1 MPALPDSPDIPA
13 APDGP
18 GRLFVITGAPAS
30 GKSTVG
36 RALAEALTKSIFV
49 DGEVMADMVAAG
61 RTPMTAEPTIGA
73 LEQLFTR
80 YAGALT
86 LADVYCANG
95 FDTVIADNMVGDY
108 LEDFLDL
115 ADTGPLHLIVLHPS
129 VDAVHEREL
138 ARGVNAY
145 GDGSATEN
153 VWNEVEFNTK
163 RVGLWIDN
171 STLTPAQVVV
181 RILRNLDEATVAP
194 PD

>member
-1 MPALPDSPDIPA
+1 MSAG
-13 APDGP
+13 DGVT
-18 GRLFVITGAPAS
+18 GRIFVITGAPGA
-30 GKSTVG
+30 GKTTVG
-36 RALAEALTKSIFV
+36 RALADALTKSIFV
-49 DGEVMADMVAAG
+49 DGAVLADMVAAG
-61 RTPMTAEPTIGA
+61 RMPMTAEPTIGA

-95 FDTVIADNMVGDY
+95 FDTVIADDMVGDY

-138 ARGVNAY
+138 ARGTDAY
-145 GDGSATEN
+145 RDGSAAEN

-163 RVGLWIDN
+163 RIGLWIDN
-171 STLTPAQVVV
+171 SDVTPAQVVV
-181 RILRNLDEATVAP
+181 RILRNLGEATVTP

>member
-1 MPALPDSPDIPA
+1 MSDNLAPPDDA
-13 APDGP
+13 

-36 RALAEALTKSIFV
+36 QELADALTKSIFV
-49 DGEVMADMVAAG
+49 DGAVMADMVAAG
-61 RTPMTAEPTIGA
+61 RMPMTAEPTIGA

-86 LADVYCANG
+86 LADVYRANG
-95 FDTVIADNMVGDY
+95 FDTVIADDMVGDY

-129 VDAVHEREL
+129 IDALHEREL
-138 ARGVNAY
+138 ARGTNAY
-145 GDGSATEN
+145 SNGSAAEN

-171 STLTPAQVVV
+171 STLTPTQVAV
-181 RILRNLDEATVAP
+181 RVLRNLDEATVNP